1 MQYKLGIL
9 LLISVLLLTSCN
21 STVCMLN
28 DANIQTEEVAP
39 STEES
44 PTYEQLS
51 SENERLKKLLK
62 DNDIYD
68 KERHPLD
75 IEFEKAFSD
84 EVKVD
89 TLKVRATL
97 QTYAKKWEEEMN
109 KYIVLL
115 TEKLDDDKLKW
126 LTEAQSKWKESKSA
140 DDELYVQCYVQQIGE
155 GSLIKDVMASK
166 NYRDYRARALYLKET
181 YNIIKTENQ

>member
-1 MQYKLGIL
+1 
-9 LLISVLLLTSCN
+9 
-21 STVCMLN
+21 MLN

-51 SENERLKKLLK
+51 SENERLKKLLD
-62 DNDIYD
+62 DNGIYNFD
-68 KERHPLD
+68 TLERHPID
-75 IEFEKAFSD
+75 IELEKVLSD
-84 EVKVD
+84 PVILGD

-109 KYIVLL
+109 KYVVLL

-126 LTEAQSKWKESKSA
+126 LIESQTNWKESKNA

-166 NYRDYRARALYLKET
+166 NYRDYRARALYLEET